1 MITTEEISIKVYQM
15 LKASPVASMISGS
28 IGYQREDYTK
38 EDVVIVPHTV
48 DGEGSVRFGQ
58 INVNIHVPDL
68 KSRGKSVY
76 ITNIK
81 RLVEIR
87 GAVIDALQS
96 HYESG
101 TGYNWTIGRINPPIK
116 EQGFDEH
123 FVSIAL
129 AITIREN
136 N

>member
-1 MITTEEISIKVYQM
+1 M
-15 LKASPVASMISGS
+15 LQASPVASMISGS

-48 DGEGSVRFGQ
+48 DGEASVRFGQ
-58 INVNIHVPDL
+58 VNVNIHVPDL
-68 KSRGKSVY
+68 KSRGKSIY

-87 GAVIDALQS
+87 AAVIEALQN
-96 HYESG
+96 HYEPG
-101 TGYNWTIGRINPPIK
+101 TGYNWNVGRINPPIK

-123 FVSIAL
+123 FVSVAL
-129 AITIREN
+129 DITIRQ
-136 N
+136 